1 MAKKLLYALFKILHI
16 ALLTVVFV
24 TGSTAYAQTSLS
36 SGDVVIVTINT
47 GSESGIDIIPLVD
60 LEQGTELVLSN
71 ADWKERSKS
80 IDNDGFTYVYT
91 ADAFISKGTAIRLTD
106 SFELDEEFDQVIA
119 YQVSSD
125 GIYTPLFG
133 AFWNTNP
140 QSLLNPQRLFGRGR
154 SQTIPEELKDI
165 DAFIRFTT
173 KGNHQYFIRNGASGS
188 RNMLLEFTTNIAYWR
203 QHDSSPFP
211 LFGTS
216 FTLLTPPVIQF
227 DESRISVNE
236 RDKKVMLNIA
246 IYEHDGS
253 PLTLAAIFDP
263 ASSTLSKDEIAEES
277 SYWLN
282 FEGKVGN
289 HTIEFE
295 FPFKDDEVYEETELG
310 FFYLDSL
317 SSGSFGDFRTFSAF
331 IRDDDIP
338 FVEIVDVV
346 SFPKPGI
353 LGDTNRDGVRDLSN
367 DQYIIIQNKESLPV
381 DFSDWRITTPRT
393 RHAFDWETVL
403 QPNQTIT
410 IFGGGKPDSVLFAN
424 QLVHTASSGGLALS
438 ENGGRIRLI
447 NEKGKAVTEY
457 RYAAIKEEVLIS
469 DPLIVSGSTSSPVGN
484 VTGASALPAITSQVV
499 SDNGFIDINFP
510 SEQGWN
516 YVGAQILQYFPDV
529 QLRTFTWNEQEGTFT
544 ESTNEAVNTSQ
555 SYLAFIDEANKEEDG
570 IKPLSIE
577 DIENPERID
586 FLLSATDR
594 NEDRL
599 ITGSEGLNQFFNPLS
614 SPIYARNLTN
624 QFRDKLLGDDI
635 GIQLFTVNQ
644 SQNGHVSYVPLN
656 EQSLIAPFAPF
667 WVKINAPL
675 ASTTVSL
682 DVCSLQDPDLYEID
696 SEDDY
701 EIEGSV
707 KLGFSVNGIQKPFYI
722 DFVDTEV
729 LSHEIELSG
738 IPELNL
744 YEERTSWYGKKDNS
758 PISRVLIPG
767 DFREPVEIP
776 MFVNVENDCVC
787 DLGVETWDNIPFGVR
802 LKIRDIETGEEY
814 ELEDDWQERFDVNRN
829 NINEVINKDTPEFS
843 ESAHM
848 RFVLRI
854 LPDGYIDPE
863 EGDEIPADFELY
875 QNFPNPFN
883 PTTTIRF
890 FLPEVSDVKLTIYNI
905 VGQPIVVLAEGSFS
919 QGEHERVWD
928 ASSYPSSIYISE
940 LVVGNKV
947 LTRKMTLVK

>member
-1 MAKKLLYALFKILHI
+1 M
-16 ALLTVVFV
+16 
-24 TGSTAYAQTSLS
+24 
-36 SGDVVIVTINT
+36 
-47 GSESGIDIIPLVD
+47 
-60 LEQGTELVLSN
+60 
-71 ADWKERSKS
+71 
-80 IDNDGFTYVYT
+80 
-91 ADAFISKGTAIRLTD
+91 
-106 SFELDEEFDQVIA
+106 
-119 YQVSSD
+119 
-125 GIYTPLFG
+125 
-133 AFWNTNP
+133 
-140 QSLLNPQRLFGRGR
+140 
-154 SQTIPEELKDI
+154 
-165 DAFIRFTT
+165 
-173 KGNHQYFIRNGASGS
+173 
-188 RNMLLEFTTNIAYWR
+188 
-203 QHDSSPFP
+203 
-211 LFGTS
+211 
-216 FTLLTPPVIQF
+216 
-227 DESRISVNE
+227 
-236 RDKKVMLNIA
+236 
-246 IYEHDGS
+246 
-253 PLTLAAIFDP
+253 
-263 ASSTLSKDEIAEES
+263 
-277 SYWLN
+277 
-282 FEGKVGN
+282 
-289 HTIEFE
+289 
-295 FPFKDDEVYEETELG
+295 
-310 FFYLDSL
+310 
-317 SSGSFGDFRTFSAF
+317 
-331 IRDDDIP
+331 
-338 FVEIVDVV
+338 
-346 SFPKPGI
+346 
-353 LGDTNRDGVRDLSN
+353 
-367 DQYIIIQNKESLPV
+367 
-381 DFSDWRITTPRT
+381 
-393 RHAFDWETVL
+393 
-403 QPNQTIT
+403 
-410 IFGGGKPDSVLFAN
+410 
-424 QLVHTASSGGLALS
+424 
-438 ENGGRIRLI
+438 
-447 NEKGKAVTEY
+447 
-457 RYAAIKEEVLIS
+457 
-469 DPLIVSGSTSSPVGN
+469 
-484 VTGASALPAITSQVV
+484 
-499 SDNGFIDINFP
+499 
-510 SEQGWN
+510 
-516 YVGAQILQYFPDV
+516 
-529 QLRTFTWNEQEGTFT
+529 
-544 ESTNEAVNTSQ
+544 
-555 SYLAFIDEANKEEDG
+555 
-570 IKPLSIE
+570 
-577 DIENPERID
+577 
-586 FLLSATDR
+586 
-594 NEDRL
+594 
-599 ITGSEGLNQFFNPLS
+599 
-614 SPIYARNLTN
+614 
-624 QFRDKLLGDDI
+624 
-635 GIQLFTVNQ
+635 
-644 SQNGHVSYVPLN
+644 SYVPLN